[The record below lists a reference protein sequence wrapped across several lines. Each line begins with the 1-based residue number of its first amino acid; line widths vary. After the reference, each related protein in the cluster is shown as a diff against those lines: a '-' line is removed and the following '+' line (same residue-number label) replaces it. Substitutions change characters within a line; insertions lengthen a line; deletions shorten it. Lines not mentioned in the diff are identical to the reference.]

1 MHEHTEECDHDK
13 EVGRTTQNVVH
24 PFAMIDWEPAP
35 GIETVPDDSSING
48 RFTRFEKH
56 VIAKKN
62 YAWDDWSKIRGYVP
76 RRMHDIIRS
85 MWEGYWKSAA
95 MGPEPFETVMA
106 LVRRKI
112 GLPYDDEKLHQLR
125 NTDDEAV
132 QDEQEEQAV
141 SEVHEDG
148 TEGDGPEE
156 LGEVDEPVQEE

>member
-1 MHEHTEECDHDK
+1 MADQGCTEQDDGYLMHEHTEECDHDK

-95 MGPEPFETVMA
+95 MGPEPFETVVGSRLMERA
-106 LVRRKI
+106 RSCVRSARRWH
-112 GLPYDDEKLHQLR
+112 GGGW
-125 NTDDEAV
+125 A
-132 QDEQEEQAV
+132 
-141 SEVHEDG
+141 
-148 TEGDGPEE
+148 
-156 LGEVDEPVQEE
+156 